1 MTLPRP
7 ADSLTD
13 PTTGTGVRQTPAVP
27 ISVYRE
33 IATELK
39 ATQALV
45 DSLNQQ
51 NQRLDRENQLL
62 RQEILKFTEAAA
74 HLKVVADTTQGITL
88 APGSGAEAGQN
99 AYPALTSTDSSCP
112 QHSGP
117 SHKLP
122 QPDALASLSLDRG
135 SALTTLGVENLGAG
149 TSDPYPNSTVYSG
162 GSMAI
167 SGLASQV
174 TKLFKPQAPSR
185 PKPTVKAK
193 RKPSTPPRPKPQP
206 TSPVLYTEQ
215 PTPSTHVH
223 QSSARTSDLSGLW
236 LATTILLVVVSAFG
250 AGFLVMKPLLN
261 NSR

>member
-1 MTLPRP
+1 MTLPRS
-7 ADSLTD
+7 ADSLTAPMTD
-13 PTTGTGVRQTPAVP
+13 AGVRQTPAVP

-51 NQRLDRENQLL
+51 NQRLDRDNQRL

-88 APGSGAEAGQN
+88 APGNGAAANQDS
-99 AYPALTSTDSSCP
+99 YPAFASTAKHA
-112 QHSGP
+112 QP
-117 SHKLP
+117 SHKLSHSE
-122 QPDALASLSLDRG
+122 SLTPSLRQDRG
-135 SALTTLGVENLGAG
+135 HSLATLEVEDLDAG
-149 TSDPYPNSTVYSG
+149 TVTPYPNPVVYPG
-162 GSMAI
+162 GSIAI

-174 TKLFKPQAPSR
+174 TKLFKPQAQNPS
-185 PKPTVKAK
+185 KPAPKAK
-193 RKPSTPPRPKPQP
+193 RKPSPPPRPKPQP
-206 TSPVLYTEQ
+206 TSPVLYAEQ
-215 PTPSTHVH
+215 PVPSTHAH
-223 QSSARTSDLSGLW
+223 SSSARTAELSGLW